1 MTTEGAKMD
10 SKLTWKGRPIESLS
24 REELIQ
30 AFSWAAH
37 EIKRMRE
44 THHHEMEMLA
54 ELGRARR

>member
-37 EIKRMRE
+37 EIK
-44 THHHEMEMLA
+44 TNGSTQKLT
-54 ELGRARR
+54 

>member
-1 MTTEGAKMD
+1 MGVAMTTEGAKMD

-37 EIKRMRE
+37 EIK
-44 THHHEMEMLA
+44 TNGSTQKLT
-54 ELGRARR
+54 